1 MFLIF
6 SYFLSFFSNFHNT
19 VIIYNMGNQSNDAT
33 ESQSK
38 ITRLNKMWSLKI
50 LTMFKCESRASLHA
64 VKYK

>member
-1 MFLIF
+1 
-6 SYFLSFFSNFHNT
+6 
-19 VIIYNMGNQSNDAT
+19 MGNQSNDAT